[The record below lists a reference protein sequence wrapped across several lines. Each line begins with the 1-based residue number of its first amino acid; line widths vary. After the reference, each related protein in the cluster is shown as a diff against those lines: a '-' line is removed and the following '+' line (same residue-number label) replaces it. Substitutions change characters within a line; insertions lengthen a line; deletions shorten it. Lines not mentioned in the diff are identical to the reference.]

1 MKKILICCP
10 TYNESDNIEILCKKI
25 FKINNN
31 FHLLII
37 DDNSPDGTYKIVE
50 KLKLKYKNLYLLK
63 RKKKLGLGSAIREGM
78 NYALKKKYNALITLD
93 ADLSHNPE
101 DIPLFIKNLRSYDF
115 ITGSRYVK
123 GGKSDYDGYR
133 DMVSRVANK
142 LCKILLNMPYNEYTT
157 SFRVY
162 NYKCLKILNE
172 ASLKSNGYSSQIE
185 FLFYIYKAGL
195 KCCEVPISFRHR
207 YKGNSKIP
215 RLQVLYSSFKFY
227 YSPFPTSSIGESH
240 L

>member
-50 KLKLKYKNLYLLK
+50 KLKSKYKNLYLLK

-93 ADLSHNPE
+93 ADLSHNPKE
-101 DIPLFIKNLRSYDF
+101 IPLFIKNLRSYDF
-115 ITGSRYVK
+115 IAGSRYIK
-123 GGKSDYDGYR
+123 GGGADYDGYR

-142 LCKILLNMPYNEYTT
+142 LCRFFLNMPFNEFTT
-157 SFRVY
+157 SFRIY
-162 NYKCLKILNE
+162 NHKCLKVLKK
-172 ASLKSNGYSSQIE
+172 ASLKSDGYSSQIE
-185 FLFYIYKAGL
+185 FFFYIYKSGL
-195 KCCEVPISFRHR
+195 NCNEIPIKFRQR
-207 YKGNSKIP
+207 FKGNSKIP
-215 RLQVLYSSFKFY
+215 RLEVLYSALKLIELFIKRF
-227 YSPFPTSSIGESH
+227 FIKKK
-240 L
+240 

>member
-10 TYNESDNIEILCKKI
+10 TYNESDNIEILCKKV

-50 KLKLKYKNLYLLK
+50 KLKLKYKNLFLLK

-78 NYALKKKYNALITLD
+78 NYALKKKYNALITID
-93 ADLSHNPE
+93 ADLSHNPKE
-101 DIPLFIKNLRSYDF
+101 IPLFIKNLRSYDF
-115 ITGSRYVK
+115 ITGSRYIK
-123 GGKSDYDGYR
+123 GGEYDYVGYR

-142 LCKILLNMPYNEYTT
+142 LCRFFLNMPFNEFTT
-157 SFRVY
+157 SFRIY
-162 NYKCLKILNE
+162 NHKCLKVLKK

-185 FLFYIYKAGL
+185 FFFYIYKSGL
-195 KCCEVPISFRHR
+195 NCNEIPIKFRQR
-207 YKGNSKIP
+207 FKGNSKIP
-215 RLQVLYSSFKFY
+215 RLEILYSALKLIELFIKRF
-227 YSPFPTSSIGESH
+227 FIKKK
-240 L
+240 

>member
-10 TYNESDNIEILCKKI
+10 TYNESDNIEILCKKV

-50 KLKLKYKNLYLLK
+50 KLKSKYKNLYLLK

-78 NYALKKKYNALITLD
+78 RYAEKSNYNALLTLD

-101 DIPLFIKNLRSYDF
+101 EIPLLVKKSKLNDF
-115 ITGSRYVK
+115 VIGSRYVI
-123 GGKSDYDGYR
+123 GGKSDYEGYR
-133 DMVSRVANK
+133 DLVSRLANK
-142 LCKILLNMPYNEYTT
+142 LCRFFLNMPFNEFTT
-157 SFRVY
+157 SFRLY
-162 NYKCLKILNE
+162 NYKCLKILNKS
-172 ASLKSNGYSSQIE
+172 SLKSNGYSAQIE

-215 RLQVLYSSFKFY
+215 RLQVLYSSFKLIELFIKNIII
-227 YSPFPTSSIGESH
+227 PKKK

>member
-50 KLKLKYKNLYLLK
+50 KLKSKYKNLYLLK

-93 ADLSHNPE
+93 ADLSHNPKE
-101 DIPLFIKNLRSYDF
+101 IPLFIKNLRSYDF
-115 ITGSRYVK
+115 ITGSRYIK
-123 GGKSDYDGYR
+123 GGESDYDGYR

-142 LCKILLNMPYNEYTT
+142 LCRFFLNMPFNEFTT
-157 SFRVY
+157 SFRIY
-162 NYKCLKILNE
+162 NHKCLKVLKK
-172 ASLKSNGYSSQIE
+172 ASLKSDGYSSQIE
-185 FLFYIYKAGL
+185 FFFYIYKSGL
-195 KCCEVPISFRHR
+195 NCNEIPIKFRQR
-207 YKGNSKIP
+207 LKGNSKIP
-215 RLQVLYSSFKFY
+215 RLEVLYSALKLIELFIKRF
-227 YSPFPTSSIGESH
+227 FIKKK
-240 L
+240 

>member
-50 KLKLKYKNLYLLK
+50 KLKSKYKNLYLLK

-93 ADLSHNPE
+93 ADLSHNPKE
-101 DIPLFIKNLRSYDF
+101 IPLFINKLKRNDF
-115 ITGSRYVK
+115 IIGSRYIK
-123 GGKSDYDGYR
+123 GGKSEYKGIR
-133 DMVSRVANK
+133 NFLSRSANK
-142 LCKILLNMPYNEYTT
+142 LCNLFLKMPFYEFTT
-157 SFRVY
+157 SYRIY
-162 NYKCLKILNE
+162 NNKCLKILCKYKFSTE
-172 ASLKSNGYSSQIE
+172 DYSSQIE
-185 FLFYIYKAGL
+185 FFFYIYYSGL
-195 KCCEVPISFRHR
+195 KCCEIPIHFKDRF
-207 YKGNSKIP
+207 KGDSKIP
-215 RLQVLYSSFKFY
+215 KLQIIYSFFKLMELYFRRVFLFKK
-227 YSPFPTSSIGESH
+227 
-240 L
+240 